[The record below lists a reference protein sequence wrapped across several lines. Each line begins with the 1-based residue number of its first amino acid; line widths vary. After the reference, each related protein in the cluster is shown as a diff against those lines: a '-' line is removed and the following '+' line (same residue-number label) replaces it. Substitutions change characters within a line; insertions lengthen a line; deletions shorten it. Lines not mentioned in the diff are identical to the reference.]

1 MSEQTIPASVLVFG
15 LRVKHLRKTQRWTQ
29 ARLGAEMTLRGHPW
43 HGPTVSKSE
52 SGERVPS
59 LTELLDLA
67 DIFEVDPALL
77 YDASP
82 QTSRTDVAATLDE
95 VRQTAA
101 QVDADGSRLE
111 ALILEM
117 LRQHRGT
124 VDRLIRSVDR
134 VEDLL
139 GPGPTPTPLAV
150 TPDPLAD
157 ASQAG
162 ADPLAA
168 FAEDPLT
175 SPHKP
180 EDARHGRTR

>member
-1 MSEQTIPASVLVFG
+1 MIPASVLVFG
-15 LRVKHLRKTQRWTQ
+15 FRVKHLRKTQRWTQ

-67 DIFEVDPALL
+67 DIFEVDPAHL

-82 QTSRTDVAATLDE
+82 PTARTGTDVAATLDE
-95 VRQTAA
+95 VRVSAA
-101 QVDADGSRLE
+101 QVQADGSRLE

-124 VDRLIRSVDR
+124 VDRLMRSVDR

>member
-1 MSEQTIPASVLVFG
+1 
-15 LRVKHLRKTQRWTQ
+15 
-29 ARLGAEMTLRGHPW
+29 MTLRGHPW

-82 QTSRTDVAATLDE
+82 PTARTDVAATLDE

-101 QVDADGSRLE
+101 QVEADGSRLE
-111 ALILEM
+111 ATSSCEM
-117 LRQHRGT
+117 LRQHRGS
-124 VDRLIRSVDR
+124 VDRLMRSVDR

-139 GPGPTPTPLAV
+139 GPGPTTPATRTGGSPGRPHPVGRPPPRHRERHPTVDAWPAEGFDTGPGEPWGIYV
-150 TPDPLAD
+150 TI
-157 ASQAG
+157 
-162 ADPLAA
+162 
-168 FAEDPLT
+168 
-175 SPHKP
+175 
-180 EDARHGRTR
+180 R

>member
-1 MSEQTIPASVLVFG
+1 MNEQTTPASVLVFG

-29 ARLGAEMTLRGHPW
+29 ARLGAEMSLRGHPW

-67 DIFEVDPALL
+67 DIFEVDPTLL

-82 QTSRTDVAATLDE
+82 NARPDVAATLDE
-95 VRQTAA
+95 VRLTAA
-101 QVDADGSRLE
+101 QVEADGSRLE
-111 ALILEM
+111 TLILEM

-124 VDRLIRSVDR
+124 VDRLMRSVDR

-139 GPGPTPTPLAV
+139 GPGPTGLEVSV
-150 TPDPLAD
+150 TPDPLVD
-157 ASQAG
+157 PSQRG

-168 FAEDPLT
+168 FTDDPLT
-175 SPHKP
+175 EPHNP
-180 EDARHGRTR
+180 QEGWHGHIR

>member
-1 MSEQTIPASVLVFG
+1 MVASLNG
-15 LRVKHLRKTQRWTQ
+15 LRVWSD
-29 ARLGAEMTLRGHPW
+29 
-43 HGPTVSKSE
+43 GPTVSKSE

-82 QTSRTDVAATLDE
+82 RTARTDVAVTLDE

-101 QVDADGSRLE
+101 QVEADGSRLE
-111 ALILEM
+111 GLILEL
-117 LRQHRGT
+117 LRQHRGS
-124 VDRLIRSVDR
+124 VDRLMRSVDR

-139 GPGPTPTPLAV
+139 GHGPAATTVPI
-150 TPDPLAD
+150 TPDPLAGP
-157 ASQAG
+157 SQAG

-168 FAEDPLT
+168 FTDDPLT
-175 SPHKP
+175 QPHNP
-180 EDARHGRTR
+180 QAGRHGRTR

>member
-15 LRVKHLRKTQRWTQ
+15 LRVKHLRKTERWTQ
-29 ARLGAEMTLRGHPW
+29 AYLGAEMTLRGHPW

-82 QTSRTDVAATLDE
+82 RTARSDVAVTLDE

-101 QVDADGSRLE
+101 QVEADGSRLE
-111 ALILEM
+111 GLILE
-117 LRQHRGT
+117 LLLQHRGS
-124 VDRLIRSVDR
+124 VDRLMRSVDR

-139 GPGPTPTPLAV
+139 GHRTDEPATHTA
-150 TPDPLAD
+150 DPLSD
-157 ASQAG
+157 PTQTG
-162 ADPLAA
+162 ADPLAT
-168 FAEDPLT
+168 FADDPLT
-175 SPHKP
+175 EPHDP
-180 EDARHGRTR
+180 REGRHGPTR